1 MDIIL
6 VVYALLVF
14 LIGPICIIKS
24 VKRDSRNR
32 IKMGMT
38 LVIGTLM
45 VVSAIYALITVL
57 K

>member
-6 VVYALLVF
+6 VIYALLLF

-38 LVIGTLM
+38 LVIGILM

>member
-1 MDIIL
+1 M
-6 VVYALLVF
+6 F
-14 LIGPICIIKS
+14 LIGPIWIIKS
-24 VKRDSRNR
+24 VKRDSQNR